1 MIKMHRCVYHECGR
15 LHRQINYRIS
25 DFLISH
31 YLPNSLFSSSNFPA
45 ILVSTRASK
54 VFIAFS
60 MKALEPCSLLSSI
73 FSKVVSDDL
82 MAFLV
87 RIKSCHMA
95 EVVWQRNRAP
105 TQPTASTATM
115 VLGINHSLS
124 MQLFFN
130 LHRNPNIW
138 PIVSWFITT
147 RIGHSA
153 SESVMK
159 TTTANVTHNSSR
171 RRSLRD
177 DHMSNRTCWDVLQK
191 RKCGIIRGQ
200 R

>member
-1 MIKMHRCVYHECGR
+1 MIKMHGCVYHECGR

-54 VFIAFS
+54 VFIAFL

-115 VLGINHSLS
+115 ALGINHSLS

-130 LHRNPNIW
+130 LHKNPNIW
-138 PIVSWFITT
+138 PIVFWFITKL
-147 RIGHSA
+147 SWV
-153 SESVMK
+153 SVI
-159 TTTANVTHNSSR
+159 
-171 RRSLRD
+171 
-177 DHMSNRTCWDVLQK
+177 LQAK
-191 RKCGIIRGQ
+191 V
-200 R
+200 